1 MKKSLFLFCFF
12 PLFLFSQDTLTLKGL
27 RQSVEIIHDK
37 WGIAHIYAQN
47 EEDLFFAQG
56 YNAASDRLFQLEMW
70 RRQATGTV
78 AEIMGE
84 KELKRDIG
92 SRLFMFRG
100 NIEQELNHYHSRG
113 SIIVKSFVKGINA
126 YISDILKSP
135 EKLPLE
141 FQILKIS
148 PQYWTPEVV
157 ISRHQGLLSNVKD
170 ELKYGQLVHLLGA
183 EKVKDLM
190 YFHPGEPN
198 IDLDK
203 KIDGEELSQDILELY
218 NAFRK
223 PLKFNQEDIR
233 TSGID
238 NENGDARFEGS
249 NNWVISGKRSQSGY
263 PMLANDPHRAQA
275 TPALR
280 YWCHL
285 NASGWNV
292 VGGGEPSIPGLSIGH
307 NDYGAWGLTIFETD
321 NEDLY
326 IYDINPQNHNQYKY
340 KGIWENMTV
349 RIDTIKVF
357 NKEPSVV
364 KLKFTRHGPVVF
376 EDETKNKAYA
386 VRAGWLEVGCSPYLA
401 SLRMDQAKSWEEFR
415 EACRYSRIP
424 GENMVWADKSG
435 NIGWQ
440 AVGISPIRPNWT
452 GLVPVLGDGTYEWAG
467 YLDIEKLPHKSNPTE
482 GYLITANN
490 NLTPNDFLY
499 RNALGWNWATPYRAH
514 RIEEVL
520 SNGRRQ
526 TLTDF
531 MVLQNDYQ
539 SLAARQ
545 LVPLLKELITTN
557 ENVEKARQLLL
568 NWDFNLNKESIA
580 ATIYVEWE
588 STLEKNLIQLLVP
601 AKAQKVIKTLS
612 TKKMLDW
619 LTVARPELGD
629 NPFDGRNQLLL
640 NGLEQAYEV
649 LKARLGDDMNHWQY
663 GQLKNKHIFLEH
675 PLSKW
680 VNQDL
685 QSKLNVGPVF
695 RGGNGE
701 TVNST
706 GDSLNQATGASFRI
720 IVDTEDWNKTLGNNS
735 PGQSGNPDS
744 PHYKDL
750 FDIWSKGQ
758 YFPVFFTKNKV
769 KEVAER
775 TLILKP

>member
-1 MKKSLFLFCFF
+1 MKKSLFLFLFF
-12 PLFLFSQDTLTLKGL
+12 PLLLFSQDTLSLKGL
-27 RQSVEIIHDK
+27 RQSVEIIRDK

-70 RRQATGTV
+70 RRQATGTI
-78 AEIMGE
+78 AEIMGD
-84 KELKRDIG
+84 KELKRDMG
-92 SRLFMFRG
+92 ARLFMFRG
-100 NIEQELNHYHSRG
+100 NIEQELNHYHPRG
-113 SIIVKSFVKGINA
+113 SSIVKSFVKGINA
-126 YISDILKSP
+126 YISDILKTP
-135 EKLPLE
+135 EKLPFE
-141 FQILKIS
+141 FQILKIT
-148 PQYWTPEVV
+148 PQFWTPEVV
-157 ISRHQGLLSNVKD
+157 ISRHQGLLSNVKE
-170 ELKYGQLVHLLGA
+170 ELKYGQMVHLLGA

-190 YFHPGEPN
+190 DFHPGEPK

-203 KIDGEELSQDILELY
+203 KIDGEALSQDILELY

-233 TSGID
+233 TSAID
-238 NENGDARFEGS
+238 DENADARFEGS

-285 NASGWNV
+285 NAPGWNV

-326 IYDINPQNHNQYKY
+326 IYDINPQNPNQYKY
-340 KGIWENMTV
+340 KGVWENMTI
-349 RIDTIKVF
+349 RTDSIKVL
-357 NKEPSVV
+357 NKQPSVV
-364 KLKFTRHGPVVF
+364 TLKYTRHGPVVF
-376 EDETKNKAYA
+376 EDGTKNKAYA

-401 SLRMDQAKSWEEFR
+401 SLRMDQAKSWSEFR

-452 GLVPVLGDGTYEWAG
+452 GLVPVVGDGTYEWAG
-467 YLDIEKLPHKSNPTE
+467 YLDIEKLPHKSNPIE

-499 RNALGWNWATPYRAH
+499 RNAVGWNWATPYRAH

-520 SNGRRQ
+520 SNGHRQ

-531 MVLQNDYQ
+531 MLLQNDYQ

-545 LVPLLKELITTN
+545 LVPLLKELTTTD
-557 ENVEKARQLLL
+557 ENIEKAKQLLL
-568 NWDFNLNKESIA
+568 NWDFNLNNESIA

-601 AKAQKVIKTLS
+601 EKAQKAIKTFS
-612 TKKMLDW
+612 TKKMIDW
-619 LTVARPELGD
+619 LTVGRPELGN
-629 NPFDGRNQLLL
+629 NPFEGRNQFLL
-640 NGLEQAYEV
+640 NGLEQTYGA
-649 LKARLGDDMNHWQY
+649 LKARLGNDMNHWQY
-663 GQLKNKHIFLEH
+663 GQLKNKHILLEH

-680 VNQDL
+680 VNPDL
-685 QSKLNVGPVF
+685 QSKINVGPVI

-706 GDSLNQATGASFRI
+706 GDNLNQATGASFRI
-720 IVDTEDWNKTLGNNS
+720 IVDTEDWNKTLANNS
-735 PGQSGNPDS
+735 PGQSGNPNS

-758 YFPVFFTKNKV
+758 YFPVFFTKDRI

-775 TLILKP
+775 IVILKP